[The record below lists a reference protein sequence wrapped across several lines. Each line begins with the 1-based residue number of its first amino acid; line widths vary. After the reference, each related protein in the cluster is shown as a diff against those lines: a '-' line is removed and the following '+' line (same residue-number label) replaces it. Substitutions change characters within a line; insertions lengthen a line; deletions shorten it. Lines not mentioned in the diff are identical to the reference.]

1 MADFHFYLP
10 LLLLFL
16 LEDPPAL
23 AGGSF
28 FFLELSCVIPEEK
41 ISMLV
46 GQLQLSILN
55 LENYVQKLEEQIREL
70 KNKKN

>member
-1 MADFHFYLP
+1 MEHLT
-10 LLLLFL
+10 L
-16 LEDPPAL
+16 
-23 AGGSF
+23 
-28 FFLELSCVIPEEK
+28 EK

-70 KNKKN
+70 ENKKTSKN

>member
-1 MADFHFYLP
+1 MEHLT
-10 LLLLFL
+10 L
-16 LEDPPAL
+16 
-23 AGGSF
+23 
-28 FFLELSCVIPEEK
+28 EK

-70 KNKKN
+70 ENKKN